1 MSQNEVVGG
10 LADGKSEDQSF
21 FLKETIA
28 ELTEAEKCREYTI
41 ERLRE
46 IPRKTNRR
54 DFRRTNVDRFM
65 SAKSVVT
72 TKKNLQCGAADPA
85 PTPELGPT
93 ECVESHSRGF
103 AN

>member
-46 IPRKTNRR
+46 IPRKN
-54 DFRRTNVDRFM
+54 
-65 SAKSVVT
+65 
-72 TKKNLQCGAADPA
+72 
-85 PTPELGPT
+85 
-93 ECVESHSRGF
+93 
-103 AN
+103 

>member
-21 FLKETIA
+21 FLKETVA

-46 IPRKTNRR
+46 IPPKTNRR
-54 DFRRTNVDRFM
+54 DFRRTNADRFI
-65 SAKSVVT
+65 SAKSVVA
-72 TKKNLQCGAADPA
+72 TKKNLQYGAADPS
-85 PTPELGPT
+85 PTPELGPI
-93 ECVESHSRGF
+93 RMR
-103 AN
+103 